1 MKKILIVGGG
11 VNQMPLILAAKAE
24 GYVVVVVDYAG
35 KECPAYAV
43 ADRLYDVSTQDEDAI
58 MEVARKEGI
67 DGIISNSEPSMLIVN
82 SIAERLQLVG
92 NPTDGIEQLTS
103 KGSFRR
109 LQRRVG
115 VFAPDCHEV
124 ATEEEAVRVAERMSY
139 PIIVKPCESSGSRGC
154 KRIERFEREIIAGT
168 FLECS
173 RYSRNGKVVIEEYV
187 PMPSLRTIE
196 GDIFVYGDTI
206 IWEGL
211 YHTTRAGWAPMVP
224 MTYTAPMRKDER
236 RMESLRSTI
245 LRVLQGAGIR
255 FGQFNIEG
263 YFTHTGEFFIIEI
276 NARQGGNFLPRFL
289 RRFTGIDYNRLL
301 VTTCVKEEGYINEVA
316 TSERPHR
323 FAMMSSVYSQE
334 AGVYQGLAFDP
345 LIRDKIK
352 DVRQLVSAGEAVE
365 KCIDGTSIVA
375 SIDLEF
381 DSMEELDAFTPL
393 VVDGIR
399 VRIV

>member
-1 MKKILIVGGG
+1 MKISTKGRYALRMLVD
-11 VNQMPLILAAKAE
+11 LAQHREE
-24 GYVVVVVDYAG
+24 GYISL
-35 KECPAYAV
+35 KEISDRQDISKKYLEQIVPMLNKSGVLRTNRGNRGGYMLAMEPADCSV
-43 ADRLYDVSTQDEDAI
+43 GDVL
-58 MEVARKEGI
+58 R
-67 DGIISNSEPSMLIVN
+67 
-82 SIAERLQLVG
+82 
-92 NPTDGIEQLTS
+92 
-103 KGSFRR
+103 
-109 LQRRVG
+109 
-115 VFAPDCHEV
+115 
-124 ATEEEAVRVAERMSY
+124 ATEGNLAPVT
-139 PIIVKPCESSGSRGC
+139 C
-154 KRIERFEREIIAGT
+154 
-168 FLECS
+168 LEYEQNDCPRAAS
-173 RYSRNGKVVIEEYV
+173 CAT
-187 PMPSLRTIE
+187 L
-196 GDIFVYGDTI
+196 F

-224 MTYTAPMRKDER
+224 MTYTAPMRMDEG
-236 RMESLRSTI
+236 RMELLRSTI

-276 NARQGGNFLPRFL
+276 NARQGGNFLPCFL

-323 FAMMSSVYSQE
+323 FAMMSSVYSQK